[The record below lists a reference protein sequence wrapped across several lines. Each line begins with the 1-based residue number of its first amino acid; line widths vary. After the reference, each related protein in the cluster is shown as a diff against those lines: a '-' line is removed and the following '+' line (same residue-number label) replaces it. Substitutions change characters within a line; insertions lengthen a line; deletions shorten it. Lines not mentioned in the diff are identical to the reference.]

1 MGILIKPI
9 QNQNNKMALETF
21 TATEVTVA
29 GGESMN
35 LLGYQGSTYLK
46 MLDGEAGT
54 PTDYLLQGTGDPITL
69 SYNTSLTFKHTQKFL
84 LSDAYF
90 INDDKGGLYSLV
102 LKNVVEV
109 LEKDSNGVPV
119 LVGRQPGGRFGK
131 G

>member
-1 MGILIKPI
+1 
-9 QNQNNKMALETF
+9 MALETF
-21 TATEVTVA
+21 TAAEVTVA

-35 LLGYQGSTYLK
+35 LLGYEGNTYLK

-84 LSDAYF
+84 LSDDYF
-90 INDDKGGLYSLV
+90 INDDKGGLYCLV
-102 LKNVVEV
+102 LKTVVEV
-109 LEKDSNGVPV
+109 LEKDSNGVPT